1 MHDYVQSIPVSESVN
16 KVSGISGKIFCS
28 MCGAYFGRF
37 RIHPEH
43 CGGRVAWRCKNKWN
57 KAHKCYMRHLYDI
70 KVHKSI
76 TRAAFDVLKKRKDL
90 I

>member
-1 MHDYVQSIPVSESVN
+1 
-16 KVSGISGKIFCS
+16 